1 VTDLVIGKTEAG
13 QFLLFGGGEHTVLHA
28 RSGAG
33 KSVGFSIPNS
43 LLWPGSL
50 VCLDIKREL
59 FRFTAGW
66 RRSQGSSVFL
76 FDPAAED
83 GRSHRWNPFWQ
94 VRRDHPERFDQIARM
109 AFQLFPEVSGQG
121 NGNTDFWNGAARE
134 AFCAVANLIAETPS
148 EPLTMANVLRI
159 FLRGDADKWM
169 ERLIKARRGTMQPY
183 SRAVVDGVAGY
194 VSADNKLGGSICKT
208 ITTRLQI
215 WSNPRVAAATDT
227 SDFDLRDIRRKK
239 IAIYVGVSPGDIQ
252 RNAPLLRLFFDSLI
266 NVNTSKTPEQD
277 STLKVPVLLLLD
289 EFAQLGRM
297 DRIAHA
303 LQYVRGYGIRMA
315 LVVQN
320 RAQIM
325 DVYGSYAASD
335 VFDNVG
341 CEMVYGTGDEK
352 LAEQLEKRMGDATVN
367 VVTQTRPRW
376 FAWRHPGKQSEA
388 WHPHRRPL
396 MLRQEIIQ
404 MPADEQIILRP
415 GMRPMRAKKIQWYRE
430 PEFTRRRLDP
440 PVIPQLL
447 VEIPMDDGATEIRSK
462 AAATRPAATPP
473 LIAAHD

>member
-1 VTDLVIGKTEAG
+1 MTEHDLIIGKTDRG
-13 QFLLFGGGEHTVLHA
+13 FLLFGGTEHAILHA

-33 KSVGFSIPNS
+33 KSVGFSIPNAFC
-43 LLWPGSL
+43 WPGSL

-66 RRSQGSSVFL
+66 REAHGSSVFL

-121 NGNTDFWNGAARE
+121 NGNSDFWNAAARE
-134 AFCAVANLIAETPS
+134 AFCAVATLLAETPS
-148 EPLTMANVLRI
+148 EPLTMANVLRV
-159 FLRGDADKWM
+159 FLRGDAEAWM
-169 ERLIKARRGTMQPY
+169 RRLIGTRGY
-183 SRAVVDGVAGY
+183 SQAVTDGIAGY
-194 VSADNKLGGSICKT
+194 LAADSKLGGSICKT

-215 WSNPRVAAATDT
+215 WSNPRVAAATNT
-227 SDFDLRDIRRKK
+227 SDFDLSDIRRKK
-239 IAIYVGVSPGDIQ
+239 MAIYVGVSPGDIA

-266 NVNTSKTPEQD
+266 NVNTTKTPDQD
-277 STLKVPVLLLLD
+277 SALTVPTLLLLD

-297 DRIAHA
+297 ERIASA
-303 LQYVRGYGIRMA
+303 LQYVRGYGLRIA

-341 CEMVYGTGDEK
+341 CEMVYGTGDEV
-352 LAEQLEKRMGDATVN
+352 LALQLEKRLGDATVD
-367 VVTQTRPRW
+367 VMTQNRPRW
-376 FAWRHPGKQSEA
+376 LSWMSPSRQTTAS
-388 WHPHRRPL
+388 HPHRRPL
-396 MLRQEIIQ
+396 LLRQEILQ
-404 MPADEQIILRP
+404 MPSDEQIILRP
-415 GMRPMRAKKIQWYRE
+415 GMRPIRARKIQWWRE
-430 PEFTRRRLDP
+430 PELTKRRMQP
-440 PVIPQLL
+440 PAIPQLL
-447 VEIPMDDGATEIRSK
+447 VTIAIADGAALPPRRE
-462 AAATRPAATPP
+462 PP
-473 LIAAHD
+473 LRSLWPANAP